1 LIHRLIHKE
10 IEIQTLDDNWYLMR
24 ITPYKTS
31 EDIVDGVVI
40 IFVDI
45 NDRMNAEEK
54 VKAALKYSENIV
66 NSLRE
71 PILVLNEDLTVYSA
85 NQSFYDNFKVNPKG
99 TVGISFFKLD
109 KGQWDIPELR
119 NLLEKI
125 LPKNTEFNDYEVEH
139 EFSDMGYKKMLL
151 NARRIYRGDVGTQFI
166 LLTIEDITEN

>member
-1 LIHRLIHKE
+1 
-10 IEIQTLDDNWYLMR
+10 MR

-31 EDIVDGVVI
+31 EDVIDGVVI

-45 NDRMNAEEK
+45 NDRKNAETK

-85 NQSFYDNFKVNPKG
+85 NQSFYDNFKVNPNETIG
-99 TVGISFFKLD
+99 VSFFKLD
-109 KGQWDIPELR
+109 KGQWNIAELR
-119 NLLEKI
+119 TLIEKI
-125 LPKNTEFNDYEVEH
+125 LPENTEFNDYKVEK
-139 EFSDMGYKKMLL
+139 EFLDIGYKKMFL

-166 LLTIEDITEN
+166 LISIEDLKKN

>member
-1 LIHRLIHKE
+1 
-10 IEIQTLDDNWYLMR
+10 MR

-109 KGQWDIPELR
+109 KEQWDIPELR

-125 LPKNTEFNDYEVEH
+125 LPKNTKFNDYEVQH

>member
-99 TVGISFFKLD
+99 TV
-109 KGQWDIPELR
+109 
-119 NLLEKI
+119 
-125 LPKNTEFNDYEVEH
+125 
-139 EFSDMGYKKMLL
+139 
-151 NARRIYRGDVGTQFI
+151 
-166 LLTIEDITEN
+166 

>member
-1 LIHRLIHKE
+1 MIHRLIHKE

-71 PILVLNEDLTVYSA
+71 PILVLNENLTVYSA
-85 NQSFYDNFKVNPKG
+85 NQSFYDNFKVNPDE
-99 TVGISFFKLD
+99 TVGVSFFKLD
-109 KGQWDIPELR
+109 KGQWDIADLR

-125 LPKNTEFNDYEVEH
+125 LPENTEFNDYKVEK
-139 EFSDMGYKKMLL
+139 EFSDIGYKKMLI
-151 NARRIYRGDVGTQFI
+151 NAHRIYRGDVGTQFI
-166 LLTIEDITEN
+166 LLTIEDLK